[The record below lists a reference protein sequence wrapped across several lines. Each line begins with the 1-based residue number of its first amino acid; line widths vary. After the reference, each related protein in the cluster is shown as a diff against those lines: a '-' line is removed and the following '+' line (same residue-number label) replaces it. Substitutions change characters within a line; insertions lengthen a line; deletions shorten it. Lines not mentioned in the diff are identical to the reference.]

1 MKKILIFLLGIFLL
15 SSKAFATLIS
25 TTTTNLIPFPGTSLY
40 QDSPFQSNETMYL
53 LYEETNYVV
62 GKSGLKVD
70 LNAAGTYT
78 TTRLNTDPTLA
89 GKYSISA
96 GTPIN
101 SYFIHF
107 NPIDPLFG
115 STQVNLKASLTFDS
129 TENILGIMTSMPSLS
144 ASNALV
150 GKAGITYHPS
160 TFGDVGL
167 DNKSDILKWT
177 LNADGSTTLDLNLY
191 AGKNALDEVRVITR
205 GVAPVTESAAP
216 VPEPATMLL
225 LGSGLIGLAGFGRK
239 KLRRR

>member
-1 MKKILIFLLGIFLL
+1 VKKILIFLVSILLL
-15 SSKAFATLIS
+15 SSQSFATPIA
-25 TTTTNLIPFPGTSLY
+25 TTNLIQFPGTSLY
-40 QDSPFQSNETMYL
+40 QNSTFQSDTSMYS
-53 LYEETNYVV
+53 LYEATNYVV

-70 LNAAGTYT
+70 LNAPGTYT
-78 TTRLNTDPTLA
+78 TTALNTDPTQA

-96 GTPIN
+96 GTAIN

-107 NPIDPLFG
+107 NPIDPFFT

-129 TENILGIMTSMPSLS
+129 TEKILGIMTSIPSLS
-144 ASNALV
+144 ASNASV
-150 GKAGITYHPS
+150 GLAGITYNPS
-160 TFGDVGL
+160 TFGEFGL

-191 AGKNALDEVRVITR
+191 VGKNALDEVRVITS
-205 GVAPVTESAAP
+205 GAAPVPEPAAP